1 MSSQITD
8 GVCGSSTL
16 PHVNE
21 KSSYQTE
28 LSEEQIP
35 SSPEFTVKDRMNVVT
50 AEWEEPICQHL
61 SLGLFC
67 SGSRTKPH
75 MQRCWTEQ
83 DRKKATGWTSI
94 LYSWSL
100 LIRHF
105 SSYWSSAGLDAET
118 NRGVLLVSLLHLCSL
133 CEQYKGCSR
142 KCFMIAFREVSS
154 RKLDVTLRF
163 TKSCACIHRCWK
175 LLVVTTLKEWWYSLS
190 LCQDGKSQRKSPW
203 QRKNWHH

>member
-21 KSSYQTE
+21 KSSNQTE
-28 LSEEQIP
+28 LSEEPIP

-50 AEWEEPICQHL
+50 AEWEGPICQHL

-75 MQRCWTEQ
+75 MQQCWTEQ

-94 LYSWSL
+94 LYSSSL

-118 NRGVLLVSLLHLCSL
+118 NRVC
-133 CEQYKGCSR
+133 Y
-142 KCFMIAFREVSS
+142 
-154 RKLDVTLRF
+154 
-163 TKSCACIHRCWK
+163 
-175 LLVVTTLKEWWYSLS
+175 LS
-190 LCQDGKSQRKSPW
+190 LCCTCVVSVNNTRAAIGSVLWLLSGKFLQENLMSHWGLQNPVHAFTGAENSW
-203 QRKNWHH
+203 W